1 MYRFMRE
8 LPYGYDVLLENIM
21 DPAHVDFA
29 HHGVPGQGDRNN
41 KAVRR
46 MTLVEK
52 AKCHSGCKVHV
63 SAAEAG
69 AMSSSSPVV
78 MQADFSP
85 PTSVRWVRNA

>member
-1 MYRFMRE
+1 MCRFMRE
-8 LPYGYDVLLENIM
+8 LPYGYDVLVENLM

-52 AKCHSGCKVHV
+52 SECDSGCKVHV
-63 SAAEAG
+63 SAAGAG
-69 AMSSSSPVV
+69 AVSDASPVV
-78 MQADFSP
+78 MHADFSP
-85 PTSVRWVRNA
+85 PTLVKWVICH